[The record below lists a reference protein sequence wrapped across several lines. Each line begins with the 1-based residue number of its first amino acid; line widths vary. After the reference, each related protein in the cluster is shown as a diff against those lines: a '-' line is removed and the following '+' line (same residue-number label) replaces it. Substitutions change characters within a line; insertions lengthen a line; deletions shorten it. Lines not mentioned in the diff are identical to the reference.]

1 MAIRQIVTA
10 LFERLSASVSAQST
24 GEEGE
29 EEGAEKERKGRE
41 LSQEAGDAYLL
52 FQVLYMYILNNCVTL

>member
-29 EEGAEKERKGRE
+29 EGEGAERERKGRE

-52 FQVLYMYILNNCVTL
+52 FQVYTY

>member
-24 GEEGE
+24 GEEG